1 MAYQELPQV
10 IGRWGREKI
19 GLSNISFLNAL
30 GFMGGLLVGQ
40 GLAPAFGHGLLSG
53 AVVVGCIAAGIYL
66 TLDYHG
72 MLVARRVGV
81 ALRFWQR
88 RALRRTLL
96 DGWTLAPAPPAPT
109 SELAVEVVT
118 GAGKPLFTP
127 VRRR

>member
-40 GLAPAFGHGLLSG
+40 GIAPAFGQGLLSG
-53 AVVVGCIAAGIYL
+53 AVALACIAAGVYL
-66 TLDYHG
+66 TADYHG
-72 MLVARRVGV
+72 MLVARRTYV
-81 ALRFWQR
+81 ALRFWRR
-88 RALRRTLL
+88 RALRGATI
-96 DGWTLAPAPPAPT
+96 DGWALAPIPPAPV
-109 SELAVEVVT
+109 SDLAVEVV
-118 GAGKPLFTP
+118 GGEGKPLVTP